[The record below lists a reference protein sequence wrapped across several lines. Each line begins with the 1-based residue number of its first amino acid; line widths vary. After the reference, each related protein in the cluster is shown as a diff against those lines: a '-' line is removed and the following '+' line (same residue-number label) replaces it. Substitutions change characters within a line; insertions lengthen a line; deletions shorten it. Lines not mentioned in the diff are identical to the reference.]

1 MNKGYT
7 IFELLVAM
15 ALSLIIGA
23 GLYTFYTTVFRENIS
38 KGSLV
43 KEEQEA
49 FILVDQLI
57 KDFQSIGFGV
67 DYNNLKMQT
76 GSDCSLSSNNPVL
89 TKCVNGTNDRL
100 EFLSLSAATDE
111 VNSGCW
117 GFTDING
124 NVNLFNSYDI
134 LGRPC
139 NNSGKY
145 LVMDTS
151 KRLKDVSYDPSNPNP
166 NYKNMYAFYVG
177 SKSYPND
184 FKVSYFTDNTNLPKE
199 CAPGTFNLQKGTT
212 TISPVISCV
221 LNFKIRYIGNDGNF
235 YDTLNDI
242 NNLQGLKL
250 CMIVQVG
257 REQSTPETPPNYSV
271 NGGCPAFDF
280 SINPKW
286 RYYRWVVIE
295 QSIPLKNIRQ

>member
-67 DYNNLKMQT
+67 DYNNL
-76 GSDCSLSSNNPVL
+76 N
-89 TKCVNGTNDRL
+89 KCVNGTNDGL

-124 NVNLFNSYDI
+124 KVNLFNSYDI

-199 CAPGTFNLQKGTT
+199 CAPGTFNLQKRTGTT

-257 REQSTPETPPNYSV
+257 REQSTPENPPNYSA
-271 NGGCPAFDF
+271 NGGCPTFDF
-280 SINPKW
+280 SNPNFSTKW

>member
-67 DYNNLKMQT
+67 DYNNL
-76 GSDCSLSSNNPVL
+76 N
-89 TKCVNGTNDRL
+89 KCVNGTNDGL

-124 NVNLFNSYDI
+124 KVNLFNSYDI

-199 CAPGTFNLQKGTT
+199 CAPGTFNLQKRTGTT

-257 REQSTPETPPNYSV
+257 REQSTPENPPNYSA
-271 NGGCPAFDF
+271 NGGCTEFNF
-280 SINPKW
+280 SNPNFSKKW